1 MTTNIKELILSK
13 MPVKQSDLAKALNVD
28 RRIVSKV
35 VIALEKANLIKRTKV
50 SQSGITTY
58 LIQKNVTR
66 NVTDTFKLSQLNP
79 KYKTLM
85 NDRKEFSPCT
95 ACFDECK
102 PPTCEKIVNWIL

>member
-1 MTTNIKELILSK
+1 MKTKIEQLILSK
-13 MPVKQSDLAKALNVD
+13 MPVKQSDLAKALNID
-28 RRIVSKV
+28 KRKVSSI

-50 SQSGITTY
+50 SQNGITTY

-95 ACFDECK
+95 ACMDECK
-102 PPTCEKIVNWIL
+102 PPECEKLVNWIL